1 MKRKI
6 LIVEDCGVM
15 QSMIR
20 RTLEISG
27 LNIDTIDIAGN
38 GKEGLQKLENVDY
51 NLILLD
57 INMPVMDGME
67 MIEILN
73 KDAKSRN
80 IPIMVVSADRQE
92 SRQLELEKS
101 VKLIVNKPFTPEHL
115 KKGVLRILNSED

>member
-73 KDAKSRN
+73 KDAKSRK

-115 KKGVLRILNSED
+115 KKGVLRILNFEV